1 MTHDTITE
9 QEDIKVKDTVCIKTG
24 ERSPK
29 HSVIKAN
36 NSLL

>member
-1 MTHDTITE
+1 MTYDTITE
-9 QEDIKVKDTVCIKTG
+9 QGDIKVKDTVCTKTG

-29 HSVIKAN
+29 HSDIKAN